1 MRLPSILA
9 ILIILI
15 FLVVATGCSTPVPI
29 VPPFPDVPAS
39 IKKAC
44 PDLKKVDESTTKLSD
59 IVGVVADN
67 YSQYYD
73 CKSRVDD
80 WIEWYDTQ
88 KGIFDKIK

>member
-9 ILIILI
+9 ILLILL
-15 FLVVATGCSTPVPI
+15 FLVIATGCSTPVPI
-29 VPPFPDVPAS
+29 VPAFPAVPVS
-39 IKKAC
+39 LKQTC

-59 IVGVVADN
+59 IVGSVADN
-67 YSQYYD
+67 YQLYYD